1 MKQIGR
7 AAPMFYS
14 MLSLMIQEK
23 DAGLPLQLNL
33 VFQDPM
39 LLEKKAST
47 WKAEKAILFLFNN
60 ILPYTKKYSVSKDI
74 LFVITE
80 GFQLD

>member
-7 AAPMFYS
+7 AAPTSYS
-14 MLSLMIQEK
+14 MLSVRIQEK

-39 LLEKKAST
+39 LLEKKAAHEGQ
-47 WKAEKAILFLFNN
+47 KNYFI
-60 ILPYTKKYSVSKDI
+60 
-74 LFVITE
+74 FV
-80 GFQLD
+80 